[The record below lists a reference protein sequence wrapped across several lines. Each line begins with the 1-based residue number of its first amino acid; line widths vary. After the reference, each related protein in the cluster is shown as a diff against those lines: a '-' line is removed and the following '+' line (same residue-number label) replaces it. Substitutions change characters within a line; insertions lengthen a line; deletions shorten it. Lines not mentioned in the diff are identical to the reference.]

1 MERAAIAALA
11 ALLSACDA
19 PPQAENSAVPAGNE
33 AAAPMDANPSRE
45 TVLKSET
52 VEAVFTGWE
61 VGDYVWANL
70 EVKGGAASGAWV
82 GPPPLEHFLEAHKG
96 QPITV
101 RIDTVRLHIP
111 EAGGEEEVRRISD
124 AAIGGVS
131 AAAWWQSVPPA
142 AKEAAERRMEEVLG
156 GGV

>member
-1 MERAAIAALA
+1 MEKAAIAALA
-11 ALLSACDA
+11 ALLGGCDA
-19 PPQAENSAVPAGNE
+19 APQEENAATPAGNE
-33 AAAPMDANPSRE
+33 AAAPAGE

-70 EVKGGAASGAWV
+70 EVRGREAGGAWV

-96 QPITV
+96 RPIAV

-111 EAGGEEEVRRISD
+111 EAGGEQEVRRIAD
-124 AAIGGVS
+124 ASAGGVP
-131 AAAWWQSVPPA
+131 AATWWQTLPPA